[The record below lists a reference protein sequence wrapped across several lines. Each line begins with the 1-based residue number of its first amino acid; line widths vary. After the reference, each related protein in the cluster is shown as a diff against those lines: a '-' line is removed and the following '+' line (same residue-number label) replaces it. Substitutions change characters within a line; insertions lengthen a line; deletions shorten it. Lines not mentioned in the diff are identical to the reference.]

1 MKNNKNAI
9 SLLLEGTDALA
20 AINAIVK
27 AASEYGR
34 ILQEET
40 TKRHRI
46 TAEKEVRLEEIRV
59 KRDCFMA
66 YLDRTFDER
75 KEIFQNMFEALDQAL
90 VSDDK
95 PGAVSD
101 VINRIVDLAKTS
113 PLDRFR
119 NIENVKGFL
128 DDPDAEITY

>member
-1 MKNNKNAI
+1 MKKSKNSI